1 MNETVQSQNDTTNS
15 TEPKSSND
23 KCVVTGIYGLR
34 NKTNGKW
41 YVGQSFDVLYRWD
54 HYRKL
59 NCKNQPKLYKAL
71 KKYGYDNFEN
81 VLFETCEP
89 VEWILDYR
97 EMYWIRHLDTIAN
110 GYNLREGGSHG
121 RHSEESKQKCRLA
134 SLGHKHTEET
144 KNKLREIRK
153 RQVITDVHRK
163 NLSIAHTG
171 KKVSEKTRQK
181 LRLIAIDQHRRN
193 GPVKLSED
201 GRRRCSEA
209 AKRRWELHRTKL
221 SNPTNILGQ
230 ITVVESV
237 Q

>member
-1 MNETVQSQNDTTNS
+1 MTEIEPNQNDTTS
-15 TEPKSSND
+15 ETEPKFSNG
-23 KCVVTGIYGLR
+23 KCAVTGIYGLR

-41 YVGQSFDVLYRWD
+41 YVGQSFDVMYRWD

-71 KKYGYDNFEN
+71 KKYGYDNFEK

-97 EMYWIRHLDTIAN
+97 EMYWIRHLNSIAN

-121 RHSEESKQKCRLA
+121 RHSEESKQKCRIA

-153 RQVITDVHRK
+153 RQVITDEHRK
-163 NLSIAHTG
+163 NLSIALTG
-171 KKVSEKTRQK
+171 KKVSEETRQK
-181 LRLIAIDQHRRN
+181 LRLVAMEQHQKN

-209 AKRRWELHRTKL
+209 AKRRWELRRAKL
-221 SNPTNILGQ
+221 SNPPNILGQ
-230 ITVVESV
+230 IAVVESV
-237 Q
+237 